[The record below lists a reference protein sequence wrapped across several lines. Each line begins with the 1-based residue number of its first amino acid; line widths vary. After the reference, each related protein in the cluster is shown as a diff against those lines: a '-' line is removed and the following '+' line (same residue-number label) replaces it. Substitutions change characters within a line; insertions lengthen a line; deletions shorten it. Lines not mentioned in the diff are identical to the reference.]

1 MDKYTALREYFGFSA
16 FRPGQEALI
25 DAILSGRDAFG
36 VMPTGGGK
44 SVCYQLP
51 AMLLEGLTL
60 VVSPLISLMK
70 DQVAALQDAGIP
82 AAFLNS
88 SLTAAQ
94 QREVLRRAGEGAYR
108 LMYVTPERLLTESFL
123 AFAGAQRIA
132 LLAVDEAHCV
142 SQWGQD
148 FRPNYLDIPAFVRA
162 LPRRPVL
169 AAFTA
174 TATAQVGEDVVRLL
188 GLADPCRIVTGFDR
202 PNLYFDVRR
211 ERDKLGWL
219 QDFLAARPDK
229 SGIVYCA
236 TRKTVE
242 QVCQA
247 LRAAGFAATRYH
259 AGLDDR
265 ERREN
270 QEDFSFDRA
279 TVMVATNAFGMGI
292 DKSNVSFV
300 IHYNM
305 PKNIESYYQEA
316 GRAGRDGAAAECVLL
331 FSPADVM
338 TAKFLIE
345 TGSDRDR
352 LTEQAQEAVLVRDTI
367 KLRQMENYCKARTC
381 YRGLLLDYFGEAH
394 APTCGNCGVCRPEG
408 ERETGE
414 LVQEDITVPAQ
425 KILSCVRRVERQ
437 NRFGLGES
445 VLVCILV
452 GSKDKRVLEREYD
465 QLSTYGILRG
475 VKRDLVRDYI
485 HALLNQGYLTQP
497 PGEYEVLHTTPKADA
512 VLFGGEQVIW
522 AHRASPAPARRT
534 GGKTAK
540 ASSAPLGLEQASSAP
555 ARQPDGMS
563 AGDGDLLGRLQ
574 QLRTE
579 LARRRH
585 VPVYV
590 IFSNATLEELAA
602 RQPETMAQL
611 LQIKGIGAQKA
622 AKYGPAIL
630 ETIARAQREQARP
643 DAQREAPQPGS
654 EPRKPGKAP
663 RPKKQPAK
671 EPQPILALR
680 PDQLARFVPEQEG
693 ISITMFAQRL
703 TELKD
708 PDQPGELTG
717 RWLST
722 RLVEAGYLEEYIGE
736 LGRPRR
742 RPTPAG
748 EAVGIRMLPRTNPK
762 GETFTMLTL
771 TTPAQHWLLAHLPEL
786 LPKDNP

>member
-1 MDKYTALREYFGFSA
+1 
-16 FRPGQEALI
+16 
-25 DAILSGRDAFG
+25 
-36 VMPTGGGK
+36 
-44 SVCYQLP
+44 
-51 AMLLEGLTL
+51 
-60 VVSPLISLMK
+60 
-70 DQVAALQDAGIP
+70 
-82 AAFLNS
+82 
-88 SLTAAQ
+88 
-94 QREVLRRAGEGAYR
+94 
-108 LMYVTPERLLTESFL
+108 
-123 AFAGAQRIA
+123 
-132 LLAVDEAHCV
+132 
-142 SQWGQD
+142 
-148 FRPNYLDIPAFVRA
+148 
-162 LPRRPVL
+162 
-169 AAFTA
+169 
-174 TATAQVGEDVVRLL
+174 
-188 GLADPCRIVTGFDR
+188 
-202 PNLYFDVRR
+202 
-211 ERDKLGWL
+211 
-219 QDFLAARPDK
+219 
-229 SGIVYCA
+229 
-236 TRKTVE
+236 
-242 QVCQA
+242 
-247 LRAAGFAATRYH
+247 
-259 AGLDDR
+259 
-265 ERREN
+265 
-270 QEDFSFDRA
+270 
-279 TVMVATNAFGMGI
+279 MVATNAFGMGI

-345 TGSDRDR
+345 NGSDRDR
-352 LTEQAQEAVLVRDTI
+352 LTEEAQEAVLVRDTI

-452 GSKDKRVLEREYD
+452 GSRDKRVLEREYD

-485 HALLNQGYLTQP
+485 HALLRQGYLTQP

-512 VLFGGEQVIW
+512 VLFEREQVIW
-522 AHRASPAPARRT
+522 AHRASPAPAQQS
-534 GGKTAK
+534 GGK
-540 ASSAPLGLEQASSAP
+540 SADSGSA
-555 ARQPDGMS
+555 
-563 AGDGDLLGRLQ
+563 LFGRLQ

-579 LARRRH
+579 LARRSH

-622 AKYGPAIL
+622 AKYGPAVL
-630 ETIARAQREQARP
+630 ETIALAQREQARP

-654 EPRKPGKAP
+654 EPQKPGKAP

-671 EPQPILALR
+671 EPQPVLALR
-680 PDQLARFVPEQEG
+680 PDQLARFVPDPEG

-736 LGRPRR
+736 LGLPRR
-742 RPTPAG
+742 RPAPAG
-748 EAVGIRMLPRTNPK
+748 EAIGIRMLPRTNPK
-762 GETFTMLTL
+762 GEPFTMLTL
-771 TTPAQHWLLAHLPEL
+771 TAPAQHWLLTHLPEL
-786 LPKDNP
+786 LPADES

>member
-25 DAILSGRDAFG
+25 DAVLAGRDAFG

-123 AFAGAQRIA
+123 AFAGAKRIA

-202 PNLYFDVRR
+202 PNLFFDVRR

-219 QDFLAARPDK
+219 KDFLAVRPDK

-270 QEDFSFDRA
+270 QEDFSYDRA

-345 TGSDRDR
+345 NGSDRDR
-352 LTEQAQEAVLVRDTI
+352 LTEEAQEAVLVRDTI
-367 KLRQMENYCKARTC
+367 KLRQMENYCKAKTC
-381 YRGLLLDYFGEAH
+381 YRGLLLDYFGESH
-394 APTCGNCGVCRPEG
+394 GPTCGNCGVCRPES

-437 NRFGLGES
+437 NRFGLGEAI
-445 VLVCILV
+445 LVRILV

-485 HALLNQGYLTQP
+485 HALLRQGYLTQP
-497 PGEYEVLHTTPKADA
+497 PGEYEVLHTTPKADS

-522 AHRASPAPARRT
+522 AHRASPAPAQQS
-534 GGKTAK
+534 GGK
-540 ASSAPLGLEQASSAP
+540 SADSGSA
-555 ARQPDGMS
+555 
-563 AGDGDLLGRLQ
+563 LFGRLQ

-579 LARRRH
+579 LARRSH

-630 ETIARAQREQARP
+630 ETIARYRREQALP
-643 DAQREAPQPGS
+643 DAPQPES
-654 EPRKPGKAP
+654 EPQKPGKAP
-663 RPKKQPAK
+663 RPKKQPVK

-680 PDQLARFVPEQEG
+680 PDQLARFVPDPEG

-717 RWLST
+717 RWLSA

-742 RPTPAG
+742 RPAPAG
-748 EAVGIRMLPRTNPK
+748 EAIGIRMLPRTNQK
-762 GETFTMLTL
+762 GEPFTMLTL
-771 TTPAQHWLLAHLPEL
+771 TTPAQHWLLTHLPEL
-786 LPKDNP
+786 LPADES

>member
-202 PNLYFDVRR
+202 PNLFFDVRR

-219 QDFLAARPDK
+219 KDFLAVRPDK

-270 QEDFSFDRA
+270 QEDFSYDRA

-316 GRAGRDGAAAECVLL
+316 GRAGRDGAAAECMLL

-394 APTCGNCGVCRPEG
+394 APTCGNCGICRPES

-437 NRFGLGES
+437 NRFGLGEAI
-445 VLVCILV
+445 LVRILV

-485 HALLNQGYLTQP
+485 HALLRQGYLTQP

-522 AHRASPAPARRT
+522 AHRASPAPAQQS
-534 GGKTAK
+534 GGK
-540 ASSAPLGLEQASSAP
+540 SADSGSA
-555 ARQPDGMS
+555 
-563 AGDGDLLGRLQ
+563 LFGRLQ

-579 LARRRH
+579 LARRSH

-630 ETIARAQREQARP
+630 ETISRAQREQARP
-643 DAQREAPQPGS
+643 DAQREAPQPES
-654 EPRKPGKAP
+654 EPQKPGKAP

-671 EPQPILALR
+671 EPQPVLALR
-680 PDQLARFVPEQEG
+680 PDQLARFVPDPEG

-742 RPTPAG
+742 RPAPAG
-748 EAVGIRMLPRTNPK
+748 EAIGIRMLPRTNPK
-762 GETFTMLTL
+762 GEPFTMLTL
-771 TTPAQHWLLAHLPEL
+771 TAPAQHWLLTHLPEL
-786 LPKDNP
+786 LPKDNPYAPHNLTLPSRPRFAH

>member
-51 AMLLEGLTL
+51 ALLLEGLTL

-169 AAFTA
+169 AAYTA

-219 QDFLAARPDK
+219 KDFLAVRPDK

-270 QEDFSFDRA
+270 QEDFSYDRA

-345 TGSDRDR
+345 NGSDRDR

-394 APTCGNCGVCRPEG
+394 APTCGNCGVCRPES

-437 NRFGLGES
+437 NRFGLGEAI
-445 VLVCILV
+445 LVRILV

-485 HALLNQGYLTQP
+485 HALLRQGYLTQP

-522 AHRASPAPARRT
+522 AHQAPALPAQKS
-534 GGKTAK
+534 GGK
-540 ASSAPLGLEQASSAP
+540 SAVGSA
-555 ARQPDGMS
+555 
-563 AGDGDLLGRLQ
+563 LFGRLQ

-590 IFSNATLEELAA
+590 IFSNATLEELDE

-622 AKYGPAIL
+622 AKYGPAVL
-630 ETIARAQREQARP
+630 ETIARYRREQALP
-643 DAQREAPQPGS
+643 DAQPDAPQPGS

-680 PDQLARFVPEQEG
+680 PDQLARFVPDPEG

-717 RWLST
+717 RWLSA

-748 EAVGIRMLPRTNPK
+748 EAIGIRMLPRTNQK
-762 GETFTMLTL
+762 GEPFTMLTL
-771 TTPAQHWLLAHLPEL
+771 TAPAQHWLLTHLPEL
-786 LPKDNP
+786 LPADES